1 MHTECFTH
9 GRVRRKHI
17 KEIDPSADTGRMFT
31 NSKSVRNY
39 FTSVKMD
46 LWSESKC
53 KNFLECSPELYESSE
68 EILCTIQDHPMPE
81 IDKNISPKEERDHP
95 VQIS

>member
-1 MHTECFTH
+1 
-9 GRVRRKHI
+9 
-17 KEIDPSADTGRMFT
+17 
-31 NSKSVRNY
+31 
-39 FTSVKMD
+39 MD

-53 KNFLECSPELYESSE
+53 KNFLECSPELFESSE